1 MNTDMNIF
9 EKASRLRLRF
19 NVGTLSNLTVED
31 LWSLPLTG
39 NKGNSLDAL
48 AISLN
53 KKLTDETPKS
63 YVTKTDTKT
72 DTTTQLSF
80 DIVKHII
87 DVRLAEQAAQQDK
100 MIKSAKRA
108 QLEQLKSQK
117 QMAELENLTIEE
129 IDQRLKEL
137 DE

>member
-9 EKASRLRLRF
+9 EKATRLRLRF

>member
-1 MNTDMNIF
+1 MNTNTNF
-9 EKASRLRLRF
+9 EKATRLRLRF

-53 KKLTDETPKS
+53 KKLSDETPKS
-63 YVTKTDTKT
+63 YVTKTVTQT

-87 DVRLAEQAAQQDK
+87 DTRLAEQEAQQNK
-100 MIKSAKRA
+100 LIKNAQRA
-108 QLEQLKSQK
+108 QLEELKNQK
-117 QMAELENLTIEE
+117 KLAELQNLTIEE

-137 DE
+137 ED

>member
-1 MNTDMNIF
+1 MNIF

-48 AISLN
+48 AINLN

>member
-1 MNTDMNIF
+1 MNIF
-9 EKASRLRLRF
+9 EKATRLRLRF

>member
-1 MNTDMNIF
+1 MNIF

-48 AISLN
+48 AINLN

-137 DE
+137 ED

>member
-48 AISLN
+48 AINLN